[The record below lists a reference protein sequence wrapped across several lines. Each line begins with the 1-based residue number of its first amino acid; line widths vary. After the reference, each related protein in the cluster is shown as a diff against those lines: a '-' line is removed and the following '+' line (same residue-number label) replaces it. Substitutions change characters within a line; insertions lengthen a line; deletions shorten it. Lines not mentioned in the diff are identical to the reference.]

1 MTYSSRL
8 SAFCDKVIEAG
19 WLVAVILAPLFFD
32 VYSSRV
38 FEPDKITL
46 VRSLAL
52 IMVGAWIIKWLEERR
67 APRTGTDRVTW
78 RTPLMLPTLLFVG
91 IYIISS
97 LLSIVPRVSI
107 FGSYQRLQGFYSM
120 LSYIVIFW
128 MIVMNMR
135 RREQLER
142 IVTVIVITSMP
153 IAFYGLIQHANRDPL
168 PWGGDV
174 TQRVAANMGN
184 AIFVAAYLIMA
195 FFMTLGRLIQSFQ
208 VILTEKES
216 RASDILRA
224 SVYLFVAALQ
234 LIAFGFADS
243 RGPLLGWLPG
253 MFIFVLVGLLLMR
266 VSLHSTATKAAISEQ
281 ADSERPVE
289 EQYPIKPVDI
299 LKALGMAL
307 ISIAAAGVGAAL
319 TYVLFPPPQFKI
331 TLLVMG
337 ALLGGLVPLPPA
349 SGAPRRA
356 GCGLRGFCL
365 LRSVRPACS

>member
-153 IAFYGLIQHANRDPL
+153 IAFYGLIQHANKDPL

-195 FFMTLGRLIQSFQ
+195 FFLTLGRLVQSFQ

-216 RASDILRA
+216 RLSDILRA
-224 SVYLFVAALQ
+224 SVYLFIASLQ
-234 LIAFGFADS
+234 LIAFAFADS

-253 MFIFVLVGLLLMR
+253 MFIFGLVGLLLLR
-266 VSLHSTATKAAISEQ
+266 VSLHTPTKGGMTTEAAEAGNSMT
-281 ADSERPVE
+281 DR
-289 EQYPIKPVDI
+289 YP
-299 LKALGMAL
+299 
-307 ISIAAAGVGAAL
+307 
-319 TYVLFPPPQFKI
+319 I
-331 TLLVMG
+331 TLLDVLKAVG
-337 ALLGGLVPLPPA
+337 LAAVSAAVAFGCYLLVPSLFPD
-349 SGAPRRA
+349 
-356 GCGLRGFCL
+356 
-365 LRSVRPACS
+365 